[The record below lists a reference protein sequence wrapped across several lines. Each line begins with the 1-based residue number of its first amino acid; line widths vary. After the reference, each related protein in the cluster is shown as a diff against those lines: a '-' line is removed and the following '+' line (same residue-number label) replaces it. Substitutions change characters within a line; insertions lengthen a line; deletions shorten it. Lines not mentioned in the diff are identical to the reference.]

1 MYQSLRSET
10 ADLGLSFVLS
20 FISRTL
26 QLVEQ
31 VPTQVFE
38 AHRQRALRC
47 CTCVLEA
54 RMGLCF
60 HSTAWLRIQ
69 RFHTYKS

>member
-1 MYQSLRSET
+1 MYQSLTSET

-38 AHRQRALRC
+38 AHR
-47 CTCVLEA
+47 
-54 RMGLCF
+54 
-60 HSTAWLRIQ
+60 
-69 RFHTYKS
+69 